1 MSQNRKLNF
10 LLIVVMIITTFSFA
24 FSYNAAVSRAVT
36 EAASNDFK
44 ILQEKNMDIV
54 GVLKSK
60 KDISEWAE
68 VIEQYEETIYIFDKD
83 SNVIFRKGNSTALD
97 VKVRTSF
104 EYKGETYLLRSSVY
118 LLRDY
123 VGDSRGVIRF
133 ISVELLIGITALFI
147 FICIIYNAMLK
158 PFRVVYR
165 AIEEYD
171 RSGKLLDIRPKG
183 YAGKV
188 YKRFASMA
196 KNLDGQQMDQRRI
209 IASISHDIKT
219 PLTSIMGYSEQLK
232 KNNLSEE
239 RRERYINTVYEKAVD
254 IRTILSEFDEY
265 LGYKLSYEMKKR
277 KYLVSE
283 LEKVLINDY
292 ADDFSLAGIDFRVN
306 NFTDSETQLNCD
318 LQKLKRVYGNI
329 ITNSIKHSGSQ
340 EKKIRITISETKDS
354 VFFVF
359 ADNGEGVPEDKL
371 EMIFEPLYTSDEGRR
386 VAGLGLSIC
395 RGIVEAHDGTIYAEK
410 SELGGLAVCIE
421 LPKGWNYDDT

>member
-1 MSQNRKLNF
+1 
-10 LLIVVMIITTFSFA
+10 
-24 FSYNAAVSRAVT
+24 
-36 EAASNDFK
+36 
-44 ILQEKNMDIV
+44 
-54 GVLKSK
+54 
-60 KDISEWAE
+60 
-68 VIEQYEETIYIFDKD
+68 
-83 SNVIFRKGNSTALD
+83 
-97 VKVRTSF
+97 
-104 EYKGETYLLRSSVY
+104 
-118 LLRDY
+118 
-123 VGDSRGVIRF
+123 
-133 ISVELLIGITALFI
+133 
-147 FICIIYNAMLK
+147 
-158 PFRVVYR
+158 
-165 AIEEYD
+165 
-171 RSGKLLDIRPKG
+171 
-183 YAGKV
+183 
-188 YKRFASMA
+188 
-196 KNLDGQQMDQRRI
+196 
-209 IASISHDIKT
+209 
-219 PLTSIMGYSEQLK
+219 MGYSEQLK